1 MDLARA
7 PRRRPLTARKKGS
20 GYENGS
26 KDDRKPNCLRARAFS
41 FPVPAI
47 INITPYSMITRSI
60 LVINFYKY
68 RIYIYDKITKNLENK
83 FQYPTK

>member
-1 MDLARA
+1 ML
-7 PRRRPLTARKKGS
+7 
-20 GYENGS
+20 E
-26 KDDRKPNCLRARAFS
+26 DDRKPNCLRARVFS

-47 INITPYSMITRSI
+47 IIITPYSMIARSI

-83 FQYPTK
+83 FEYPTKWNIKSHLV

>member
-1 MDLARA
+1 MAPKVSTHARRMIA
-7 PRRRPLTARKKGS
+7 NPIAYGRVHSRFQFPRSLI
-20 GYENGS
+20 
-26 KDDRKPNCLRARAFS
+26 LQ
-41 FPVPAI
+41 
-47 INITPYSMITRSI
+47 PYSMITRSI